1 MRTALIDGDSI
12 AYILGWKFKD
22 SDDKNL
28 MQYSVDNF
36 IKSTL
41 ILLEASHYIG
51 ALSSKPVFRD
61 QVYKFAKYKGTRG
74 QDDPRIALWK
84 PFVNHHLR
92 NEWKFTALDK
102 LEADDI
108 VGYHSFN
115 EGLGERI
122 VCSPDKDLRQLP
134 GELYNYATGVKEEIS
149 PTEAQF
155 NFDMQML
162 CGDTVDNIKG
172 IPGYG
177 PVKANKQLSAGRKV
191 YDLYAEH
198 FGNYY
203 GPIVYEE
210 TLATV
215 MVLRPGHTYE
225 SYFDRALR
233 TIEPVPI
240 TFQAESVLLSDMDFD

>member
-22 SDDKNL
+22 SDDENL

-36 IKSTL
+36 VKSTL

-74 QDDPRIALWK
+74 EDQPGIARWK
-84 PFVNHHLR
+84 PFINVHLR
-92 NEWKFTALDK
+92 TQWGFVSLPN

-108 VGYHSFN
+108 VGYHAFN
-115 EGLGERI
+115 EKLGHRV
-122 VCSPDKDLRQLP
+122 VCSPDKDLRQIA
-134 GELYNYATGVKEEIS
+134 GDLYNYSTGIREMIS
-149 PTEAQF
+149 EVEART
-155 NFDMQML
+155 NFHMQML
-162 CGDTVDNIKG
+162 CGDSTDNIKG

-177 PVKANKQLSAGRKV
+177 PAKAEKKLSEGDKV
-191 YDLYAEH
+191 YDLFINY

-203 GPIVYEE
+203 GPIIYEE

-215 MVLRPGHTYE
+215 MVLQPGHTYE
-225 SYFDRALR
+225 SYFDQSLKL
-233 TIEPVPI
+233 IEPIACNFDQDAVM
-240 TFQAESVLLSDMDFD
+240 LSDMDFD